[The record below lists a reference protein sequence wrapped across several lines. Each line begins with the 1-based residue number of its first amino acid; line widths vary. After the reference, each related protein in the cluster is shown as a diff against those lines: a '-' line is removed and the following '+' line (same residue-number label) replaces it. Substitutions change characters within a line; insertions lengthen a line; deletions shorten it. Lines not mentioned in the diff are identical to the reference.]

1 VNKHPPSPN
10 GEAVAAHATIALSG
24 GEKMKTFI
32 ISTSLVLALTQV
44 GLAEKDLD
52 SANTITPAC
61 KHFMRA
67 KTAQSET
74 TLSMA
79 EDEGICIGI
88 IDGIDE
94 AADNVCVPGKVTR
107 GQMVLVVIKYID
119 ERPQR
124 MHERFSKLAYEA
136 LKAAWPCK
144 P

>member
-1 VNKHPPSPN
+1 MR
-10 GEAVAAHATIALSG
+10 TL
-24 GEKMKTFI
+24 I
-32 ISTSLVLALTQV
+32 IGTSLVLALTQA
-44 GLAEKDLD
+44 GLAEVKKDRGSVNYLM
-52 SANTITPAC
+52 PAC
-61 KHFMRA
+61 RSFMSDVIVKEGNPYIRA
-67 KTAQSET
+67 RN
-74 TLSMA
+74 
-79 EDEGICIGI
+79 EGICVGT

-94 AADNVCVPGKVTR
+94 AADDVCVPGKVTR